1 MEDKQKLHEVVN
13 VNLID
18 QIKVRP
24 VTPVCAL
31 FPRDDVVKDAKD
43 DNLEKRLQDQKQK
56 DKKKIAIIL
65 LQRLIRGRAK

>member
-24 VTPVCAL
+24 TTPVCNL
-31 FPRDDVVKDAKD
+31 FSRDDVLKDAKD
-43 DNLEKRLQDQKQK
+43 DNLEKRLQD
-56 DKKKIAIIL
+56 
-65 LQRLIRGRAK
+65 